1 MSGVLYEEIFNIKD
15 IDPEGKQFERVKRIH
30 AECESS
36 KMELILDVNSL
47 LYSPQPGDK
56 FRLMLATTLNDDGE
70 PDAGEYDPRWE
81 EKSTRTAAFD
91 YIMHGLIYRISGDE
105 ADTVTRLE
113 VYISFGGL
121 LMRLNG
127 EVNSLSEIKIDE
139 KVYLLLRKLSY

>member
-56 FRLMLATTLNDDGE
+56 VRPIRWTSATSVVFL
-70 PDAGEYDPRWE
+70 
-81 EKSTRTAAFD
+81 
-91 YIMHGLIYRISGDE
+91 
-105 ADTVTRLE
+105 
-113 VYISFGGL
+113 
-121 LMRLNG
+121 
-127 EVNSLSEIKIDE
+127 
-139 KVYLLLRKLSY
+139 